1 MKRGQVLV
9 VGHSEGGH
17 IACRV
22 AKDLPGIVTHVAC
35 AAGCGPTFL
44 FDIIMLARRGAYF
57 GEVSDKPEE
66 RVQYV
71 LDEWRRIQAEP
82 MNTKKRFFG
91 HSYRYWAACLASSP
105 MEHLEKVDAKIYIAQ
120 GTEDKAVDP
129 VSADVLHAHPLARVA
144 LSRNPRDRRRDDPS
158 GCPPSRGEGSAGH
171 SAENLVIHLVI
182 PQTINCTMNRS
193 TR

>member
-35 AAGCGPTFL
+35 AAACGPTFL

-82 MNTKKRFFG
+82 MNTEKRIFG
-91 HSYRYWAACLASSP
+91 HSYRYWSAFLASSP
-105 MEHLEKVDAKIYIAQ
+105 MELLEKVDAKIYIAQ
-120 GTEDKAVDP
+120 GTGDKAVDP
-129 VSADVLHAHPLARVA
+129 VSADVLHAHPLARGEDVVY
-144 LSRNPRDRRRDDPS
+144 DRVEGVDHSFQAMGDPPKDGS
-158 GCPPSRGEGSAGH
+158 TPPYGRI
-171 SAENLVIHLVI
+171 VDWHL
-182 PQTINCTMNRS
+182 TTAK
-193 TR
+193 